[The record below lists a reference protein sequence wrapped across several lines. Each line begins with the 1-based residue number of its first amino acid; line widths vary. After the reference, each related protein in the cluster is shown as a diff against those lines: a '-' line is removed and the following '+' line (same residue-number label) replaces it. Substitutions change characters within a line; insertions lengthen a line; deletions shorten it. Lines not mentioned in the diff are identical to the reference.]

1 MGTGGSGQEAVDV
14 HPRPEPFATDHLA
27 EPFPRYGLVP
37 VVREVIITARDCEAR
52 MTVTGSYRKGTAFGT
67 SLGWS
72 CLKIIRINKW
82 CVYSEEQE

>member
-1 MGTGGSGQEAVDV
+1 M
-14 HPRPEPFATDHLA
+14 
-27 EPFPRYGLVP
+27 P

-52 MTVTGSYRKGTAFGT
+52 MIVTDSYRKGTALGT